1 MLFFASPGPL
11 EIHRKKGTYNLYL
24 FKSYVFPGIFKLGE
38 PKKTFDHFFRDEI
51 SRVFDLMENAPIQ
64 VFVIVLLLEVIS
76 VVGMAGSVVFLKNL
90 LQTIFISSKRLSQ
103 IIARP
108 GSTYKLTIT
117 RVSRQKNASSP
128 FSHCVPPYPGG
139 QVHLYGPT
147 QVPPLRQ

>member
-64 VFVIVLLLEVIS
+64 VSVIVLLLEVIS
-76 VVGMAGSVVFLKNL
+76 VVGMAGSVVFFKEFTPNYL
-90 LQTIFISSKRLSQ
+90 L
-103 IIARP
+103 AN
-108 GSTYKLTIT
+108 GSAK
-117 RVSRQKNASSP
+117 
-128 FSHCVPPYPGG
+128 
-139 QVHLYGPT
+139 
-147 QVPPLRQ
+147 